1 MCRPSVLGGCS
12 SLVIWPAGAPLITDT
27 TATSSASPEWTRF
40 IGVALERVS
49 ALFQEEGFL
58 LLPNGSSGKE
68 SACSAGDAGDT
79 GSSPG
84 PGRSPVGGNGNP
96 LHYCCLGN
104 SMDRRAWRAV
114 VHGVAESQT

>member
-1 MCRPSVLGGCS
+1 MCIGEAFARKFPRMLTV
-12 SLVIWPAGAPLITDT
+12 VILLSFFHIFVFD
-27 TATSSASPEWTRF
+27 
-40 IGVALERVS
+40 
-49 ALFQEEGFL
+49 FL
-58 LLPNGSSGKE
+58 LMTMNHSGVSWWLSGKE